1 MRILTIIIL
10 AALILLALFAA
21 FNWGVL
27 TAPADVSIFGFRT
40 QASPGLIVL
49 GFALTFAVLALAYV
63 AAQRTVMLMELRRA
77 SQQLEAQR
85 DLAERAEASR
95 LNDLRQELEREFA
108 RLRTTME
115 ESTNSLAASISEIDE
130 KLDRPDRPG
139 TSIDK
144 PRV

>member
-1 MRILTIIIL
+1 MRILTGIIL

-21 FNWGVL
+21 FNWSVL
-27 TAPADVSIFGFRT
+27 TASADVSIFGFRT
-40 QASPGLIVL
+40 QASPGLIIL
-49 GFALTFAVLALAYV
+49 AFALTFAVLALAYV
-63 AAQRTVMLMELRRA
+63 AAQRTVMLMELRRT

-115 ESTNSLAASISEIDE
+115 ESTNSLAASIGEIDE
-130 KLDRPDRPG
+130 KLDGPGRTIGRPG
-139 TSIDK
+139 PGT
-144 PRV
+144 